1 MLAEFREWLMFLSEL
16 YICWILTMEYFY
28 DKEKDEIKRQRKTRT
43 TKKTT
48 TNKTN
53 GDIVVE
59 ENTEILEPMN
69 EQRTPNMPNNE

>member
-43 TKKTT
+43 TKKVTT
-48 TNKTN
+48 SPTGET
-53 GDIVVE
+53 ITE
-59 ENTEILEPMN
+59 ENVETTEHKGE
-69 EQRTPNMPNNE
+69 